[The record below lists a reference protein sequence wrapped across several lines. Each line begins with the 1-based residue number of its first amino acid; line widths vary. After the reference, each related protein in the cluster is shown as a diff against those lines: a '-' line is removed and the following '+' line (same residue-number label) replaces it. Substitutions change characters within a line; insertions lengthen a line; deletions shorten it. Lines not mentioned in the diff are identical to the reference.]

1 MRISGATWVRTGAD
15 LETVLTDPLKF
26 VSGGMLSSRG
36 KYLAFLDGLSG
47 YHLIKNKKGPIRKG
61 SGRLHETPRAPSV
74 GM

>member
-1 MRISGATWVRTGAD
+1 MRISGATCVRTGAD

-47 YHLIKNKKGPIRKG
+47 YHLIIIRMSNKEGVR
-61 SGRLHETPRAPSV
+61 PSS
-74 GM
+74 